1 MPSFL
6 NKVFGRKTGDDKDQ
20 PKLSQDSADLGLLDG
35 KYEAV
40 SPLTFPASNFATL
53 SKAQTGKDHAGFSLF
68 RPKSRIGSTPSSHRR
83 NENLPQLSLQLPS
96 LKDNTESLG
105 VFEVDPES
113 QRIFDDSV
121 IGAKL
126 LNPSE
131 ALILVRACAQ
141 TITERGLE
149 TLGIMHPHW
158 HSASPDIQR
167 KLISLFIHSLAP
179 KSRITTLSPTPAAA
193 ISAFET
199 ELEYTRSPHDVAA
212 VLRWGLRHLVLEN
225 NSFGKNVSAP
235 EWAWYKSFFDA
246 EKEASYPHKSFTELL
261 LPQLPQAH
269 IELLLA
275 TVDIISALASHA
287 EANSISGSKLSKF
300 LGLWLLTATRTEPTD
315 NWTTFYA
322 RWERAGRILEHLF
335 LSRIREESFNSR
347 LPTRLQ
353 ELVKHYPYSRGSRAA
368 EEDLLP
374 HPLFSTRTCSVL
386 FVRVETLLSETATQP
401 KASPVRLL
409 VDAFNLSSEGE
420 TFEQV
425 ELWNALKTAATET
438 ASTSTAT
445 GGQEGPY
452 FGRVFVDE
460 TIHLLAS
467 ISRNS
472 SSPLMSPA
480 LEVASPVPRRSS
492 PFSKILER
500 TKDQAAHG
508 NGNGNGAMSP
518 ISSIASPIIHDWAQF
533 STSGFGETSAT
544 TPLAATLLDTDVE
557 ITEPVVSP
565 KSSKKWGRSR
575 SSQRSADSPQ
585 ETSTK
590 EPAAISTKLAGVH
603 MAQVDEAF
611 IDFWSDAIA
620 DPITENWPSFVI
632 CGLKPLHANEA
643 VNWLIIEQTYVR
655 QQSPRPRATSPER
668 RGRTSP
674 RPSFRSDIS
683 GTFAA
688 TRKRLSFFSGGSK
701 SNLSGKKGIFGK
713 SPKVGEL
720 GEMLPEEEERPETPK
735 AMTSRRRGLGLGV
748 AAAAV
753 GAVAAETV
761 RPPAPSQEPVVAAP
775 TIPQPQQDNT
785 VPGLQEEAI
794 VEEAIPPART
804 FETSEPAALIVVPD
818 ESVLES
824 EVTLVEGSVSQSEP
838 APAEEELPAGEPEV
852 VPTAPEPTQDIEH
865 IVETSASD
873 NAPPAPELPIASEDQ
888 ISIVEE
894 SPAEEPVDESVVEN
908 STPEVEDTEVTT
920 QEASAPVSEAEA
932 TQPEVSEEDLVDLT
946 QAAEPADDQ
955 SKLTEC
961 TNGAASIEPSLS
973 ADAQD

>member
-6 NKVFGRKTGDDKDQ
+6 NKVFGRKTSDDKDQ
-20 PKLSQDSADLGLLDG
+20 AKPFQDSNDSGLLDG

-40 SPLTFPASNFATL
+40 SPLNFTAPHINSL
-53 SKAQTGKDHAGFSLF
+53 SKAQTGKDHAAFSLF
-68 RPKSRIGSTPSSHRR
+68 RPKSRFASPHSSHKRM
-83 NENLPQLSLQLPS
+83 ENLPQLSLHLPS
-96 LKDNTESLG
+96 LKDNAESLELG

-113 QRIFDDSV
+113 QRILDDSV

-126 LNPSE
+126 LSPLE

-158 HSASPDIQR
+158 HSASPDVQR

-193 ISAFET
+193 ISAFEA

-225 NSFGKNVSAP
+225 NSFGKDVSAP

-246 EKEASYPHKSFTELL
+246 EKGASYPPKSFTELL

-269 IELLLA
+269 TELLLA

-300 LGLWLLTATRTEPTD
+300 LGLWLVTATRTEPTD

-335 LSRIREESFNSR
+335 LARIREESFNSR

-374 HPLFSTRTCSVL
+374 HPRFSTRSCSVL
-386 FVRVETLLSETATQP
+386 FVRIETLLSESAPQP
-401 KASPVRLL
+401 KPSPVRLL
-409 VDAFNLSSEGE
+409 LDAFNLSSEGE
-420 TFEQV
+420 TFEHV
-425 ELWNALKTAATET
+425 ELWNALKTAATEI
-438 ASTSTAT
+438 ASTSSTVGT
-445 GGQEGPY
+445 QDGPQ

-467 ISRNS
+467 TSRNA
-472 SSPLMSPA
+472 SSPTMSPT

-492 PFSKILER
+492 PFSKILDR
-500 TKDQAAHG
+500 SKDKAAHG
-508 NGNGNGAMSP
+508 NGNNNGNSATSP
-518 ISSIASPIIHDWAQF
+518 VSSSPIISDWAQF
-533 STSGFGETSAT
+533 STSGFGETST
-544 TPLAATLLDTDVE
+544 VTPLAATLLDTDKDVE
-557 ITEPVVSP
+557 ITEPLVSP
-565 KSSKKWGRSR
+565 KSSKRWGRSR
-575 SSQRSADSPQ
+575 SGQRSADS
-585 ETSTK
+585 THDASTK
-590 EPAAISTKLAGVH
+590 EPAVLSTKLASVH
-603 MAQVDEAF
+603 MTQVDEAF

-632 CGLKPLHANEA
+632 CGLKPLPGNDA
-643 VNWLIIEQTYVR
+643 VSWLIVEQTYAR
-655 QQSPRPRATSPER
+655 LQPPQPRPTSPER

-688 TRKRLSFFSGGSK
+688 TRKRFSFFNGASK
-701 SNLSGKKGIFGK
+701 TSLTGKKVIMGK

-720 GEMLPEEEERPETPK
+720 GEILPEEEERSETPT
-735 AMTSRRRGLGLGV
+735 AITSMSRGLGLGV
-748 AAAAV
+748 AATAAAGTV
-753 GAVAAETV
+753 TAEAVQQ
-761 RPPAPSQEPVVAAP
+761 PAPSQGSVPQLQGAPAEEIVQSPAIATPTEPQAA
-775 TIPQPQQDNT
+775 QPQQDNL
-785 VPGLQEEAI
+785 VAELQEQPVVEPVPEDIEAPV
-794 VEEAIPPART
+794 VETPE
-804 FETSEPAALIVVPD
+804 VPSSD
-818 ESVLES
+818 H
-824 EVTLVEGSVSQSEP
+824 T
-838 APAEEELPAGEPEV
+838 LPAVPVVDALPETPV
-852 VPTAPEPTQDIEH
+852 GPEE
-865 IVETSASD
+865 
-873 NAPPAPELPIASEDQ
+873 Q
-888 ISIVEE
+888 ISIDEETFFEVPANEAVPEEASVTAAAQPENSEEPPVEPIQASTAE
-894 SPAEEPVDESVVEN
+894 SKPAEH
-908 STPEVEDTEVTT
+908 
-920 QEASAPVSEAEA
+920 
-932 TQPEVSEEDLVDLT
+932 
-946 QAAEPADDQ
+946 
-955 SKLTEC
+955 
-961 TNGAASIEPSLS
+961 TNGAASMGLLS
-973 ADAQD
+973 STDAQDEHPSN